1 MVSKSRCNISPL
13 ILENGKFLSLLA
25 KTKSEKKRR
34 RMLKL
39 ANSQNLL
46 AIAEICLNI
55 VKARYKLTTRQRKR
69 LLPYAGFVRQMS
81 RARSELG
88 ARKLLIQK
96 GSGVGGVLAALL
108 TPILIELGR
117 KIIKND
123 SDIN

>member
-13 ILENGKFLSLLA
+13 ILENGKFLSLLS

-81 RARSELG
+81 RARSEKG